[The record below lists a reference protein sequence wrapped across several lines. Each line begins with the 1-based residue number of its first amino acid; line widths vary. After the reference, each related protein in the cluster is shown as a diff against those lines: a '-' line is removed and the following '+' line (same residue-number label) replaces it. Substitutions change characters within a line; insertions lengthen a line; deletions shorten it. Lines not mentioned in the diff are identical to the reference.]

1 MAALYPHSD
10 DLAPPQVKRSVRV
23 RCPAAAQRQAAA
35 GEIGRLQ
42 AKYRALRRLIHGGR
56 GRLALEGAMPGM
68 KITVDAA
75 MRVRDVSRPGPG
87 HEAAALGA
95 DALAAPA
102 RLGGSGPAVARPGPA
117 RPGPAHPGTAHPDP
131 ARGTA
136 RPDPAKDTGRLDTAA
151 PNAAQAGRSRPSRDW
166 DPAPPAPGSPA
177 LAVPGSTS
185 PGSTSPGST
194 PSSPAAAAPAAG
206 ERAGR
211 ERRGTPGTGGKRHR
225 SRKRFNR

>member
-68 KITVDAA
+68 KITVDTA

-87 HEAAALGA
+87 HEAAALAA

-102 RLGGSGPAVARPGPA
+102 RLGGSGPAVA

>member
-87 HEAAALGA
+87 HEAAALAA

-102 RLGGSGPAVARPGPA
+102 RLGGSGPAVA

-185 PGSTSPGST
+185 PGSTPPGST

>member
-1 MAALYPHSD
+1 MMAALYPHSD

-68 KITVDAA
+68 KITVDTA

-87 HEAAALGA
+87 HEAAALAA

-102 RLGGSGPAVARPGPA
+102 RLGGSGPAVARPG
-117 RPGPAHPGTAHPDP
+117 
-131 ARGTA
+131 
-136 RPDPAKDTGRLDTAA
+136 PAKDTGRLDTAA